1 MWLPQAVADDQRC
14 QGWWAGQAGAAAPL
28 VQAMRWCCAKQTP
41 SEAMGCAGE
50 TAPASSELQESCNA
64 CRPLTSPHTSNSSAH
79 HVAGHSG
86 QPRKANMEVAD
97 ELQASTSGAQS
108 ASASPAGFPVR
119 TKLFTR
125 DIDGVAT
132 TFSYSM
138 YMDQTLMFVT
148 QTGTAG
154 TMIAA
159 TQDAAFDGSTTYS
172 TAVVL
177 GKRDEPLL
185 QLCARQIVELAGAAG
200 YKKPMLIGLGFK
212 QHSMQLVK
220 QVMQAISTDN
230 VWS

>member
-1 MWLPQAVADDQRC
+1 MSTALMIQAFGLIHTTPTLPCFMPHLMASAINMQDVEAF
-14 QGWWAGQAGAAAPL
+14 L
-28 VQAMRWCCAKQTP
+28 P
-41 SEAMGCAGE
+41 S
-50 TAPASSELQESCNA
+50 TA
-64 CRPLTSPHTSNSSAH
+64 SA
-79 HVAGHSG
+79 
-86 QPRKANMEVAD
+86 QP
-97 ELQASTSGAQS
+97 

-125 DIDGVAT
+125 DIDGVTT

-154 TMIAA
+154 TIISA
-159 TQDAAFDGSTTYS
+159 TQDAAFDGTTTYS
-172 TAVVL
+172 TTVVL

-220 QVMQAISTDN
+220 QVMQVVSSEN

>member
-1 MWLPQAVADDQRC
+1 MQAFGLIHTTPTLPCFMPHEMASATNMQDVE
-14 QGWWAGQAGAAAPL
+14 
-28 VQAMRWCCAKQTP
+28 P
-41 SEAMGCAGE
+41 S
-50 TAPASSELQESCNA
+50 TA
-64 CRPLTSPHTSNSSAH
+64 T
-79 HVAGHSG
+79 
-86 QPRKANMEVAD
+86 
-97 ELQASTSGAQS
+97 AQS
-108 ASASPAGFPVR
+108 ACSASPAGFPVR

-125 DIDGVAT
+125 DIDGVT
-132 TFSYSM
+132 TSFSYSM

-154 TMIAA
+154 TIISA
-159 TQDAAFDGSTTYS
+159 TQDAAFDGTTTYS
-172 TAVVL
+172 TTVVL

-220 QVMQAISTDN
+220 QVMQVVSSEN